1 MSKALK
7 SLYITSILI
16 TYIVSQSL
24 AQTNSTVTKVFK
36 DSVFTDTTAQS
47 PVLKRAHS
55 PRTAWY
61 LSAVVPGAGQVFNH
75 KLWKVP
81 VIYSGFAYGL
91 YLYYNLNKSYV
102 MYRDP
107 YNNYRQPFLN
117 KGLTPPDTIFNI
129 KNISLTLAQV
139 QEQRD
144 YYRKNRDLTIICIS
158 AWYVLNIV
166 DACVDAYF
174 FDYDM
179 SDKLSVHIKPSMY
192 YSNRQNYYAGVTLR
206 FHAK

>member
-16 TYIVSQSL
+16 TFIVSRSL

-61 LSAVVPGAGQVFNH
+61 LSAIVPGAGQVFNR

-91 YLYYNLNKSYV
+91 YLYYNLNKSYI

-107 YNNYRQPFLN
+107 YK
-117 KGLTPPDTIFNI
+117 KGLTHPDTIFYI

-192 YSNRQNYYAGVTLR
+192 YSNRQNYYAGVTLL